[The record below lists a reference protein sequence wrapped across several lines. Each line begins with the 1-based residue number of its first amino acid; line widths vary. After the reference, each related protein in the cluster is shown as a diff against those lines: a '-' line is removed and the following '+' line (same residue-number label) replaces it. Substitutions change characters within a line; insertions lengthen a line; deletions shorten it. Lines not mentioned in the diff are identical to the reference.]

1 MAYKHLYNINSPKD
15 IKNMNIKELQELSA
29 ELRTK
34 IIDTVS
40 KNGGHLASNL
50 GVVELTIAL
59 HKTFDLEQDK
69 IIWDVGHQ
77 GYAHKLL
84 TGRRDRFATLRK
96 AGGISGFINPKESK
110 YDTFLAGHSSTSI
123 SAALGIA
130 KTNELKGSS
139 AYTISV
145 IGDGAL
151 TGGLAFEGLNN
162 AGEGAKKFIV
172 VLNDNS
178 MSINK
183 NQGSIANYLNNIRSS
198 YFYLNLKSKTVD
210 ILSKVPLLGQPLI
223 SITRAVKNKVKALIY
238 PKTIFENLGFVYLGP
253 VDGNNLKNLM
263 YIFSCAKKMQK
274 PVLVHVK
281 TKKGKG
287 YLPAEVKPE
296 TYHNY
301 SNNVVKERTFSS
313 NFGECILKLAQ
324 NNKRICTITAAM
336 RDQVGLL
343 EFAKQLPNR
352 FFDVGIAEEHAITFA
367 AGMATN
373 GFIPVIAIYST
384 FLQRG
389 FDQLV
394 NDVACQNCH
403 VVLAVDR
410 AGFVGEDGETH
421 QGLLDAAFLST
432 IPNTTI
438 YAPSSYKEQEQ
449 CLAWAISGKGLCVVR
464 YPKGSEHSAAD
475 SFFEPNKEYLWLSQ
489 SDKDILLVTYGR
501 LFETLVELPERFKK
515 LGISV
520 SLLKLIKIHPILDGV
535 LKIASDYRTVIFLEE
550 GIETG
555 SIAQQFGAKLHQ
567 IDSKT
572 NFFMRAVQDKFIE
585 QGSIEQ
591 QYKQIGLDIAL
602 IEQFIKEV
610 SLTVIKRK
618 SKESFKAAKEKVQ
631 DLNFKG
637 AN

>member
-1 MAYKHLYNINSPKD
+1 MAYKHLYHINSPKD
-15 IKNMNIKELQELSA
+15 IKNMSIKELQELSA

-34 IIDTVS
+34 IIETVS

-59 HKTFDLEQDK
+59 HKTFNLEQDK

-84 TGRRDRFATLRK
+84 TGRRDKFATLRK

-130 KTNELKGSS
+130 KTNELKGLQ

-162 AGEGAKKFIV
+162 AGEGAKNFIV

-198 YFYLNLKSKTVD
+198 YFYLNLKSKMVD

-223 SITRAVKNKVKALIY
+223 SITRAVKNKIKALIY

-263 YIFSCAKKMQK
+263 YVFSCAKKIQK
-274 PVLVHVK
+274 PVLVHIK

-287 YLPAEVKPE
+287 YLPAEMKPE

-301 SNNVVKERTFSS
+301 SNNTAKEQTFSS

-343 EFAKQLPNR
+343 EFAKQLPSR
-352 FFDVGIAEEHAITFA
+352 FFDVGIAEEHAVTFA

-421 QGLLDAAFLST
+421 QGLFDAAFLSA

-449 CLAWAISGKGLCVVR
+449 CLTWAINGQGLCVVR
-464 YPKGSEHSAAD
+464 YPKGSEHSAAA
-475 SFFEPNKEYLWLSQ
+475 SFFEPNKEYLWLPQ
-489 SDKDILLVTYGR
+489 TDKDILLVTYGR
-501 LFETLVELPERFKK
+501 LFETLVDLPERFKK

-520 SLLKLIKIHPILDGV
+520 SLLKLIKIHPILNEV
-535 LKIASDYRTVIFLEE
+535 LEVASNYRTVIFLEE

-555 SIAQQFGAKLHQ
+555 SIAQQFGTKLHQ

-572 NFFMRAVQDKFIE
+572 NFFMRAVQDKFVE

-591 QYKQIGLDIAL
+591 QYKQMGLDTAS
-602 IEQFIKEV
+602 IEQFIKVV

-618 SKESFKAAKEKVQ
+618 SQESFKAATEKVQ
-631 DLNFKG
+631 DMNFKG
-637 AN
+637 VN

>member
-84 TGRRDRFATLRK
+84 TGRKDRFATLRK
-96 AGGISGFINPKESK
+96 KGGISGFINPKESK

-162 AGEGAKKFIV
+162 AGEGAKNFIV

-210 ILSKVPLLGQPLI
+210 ILSKVPLLGKSLI
-223 SITRAVKNKVKALIY
+223 SFTRAVKNKVKALIY

-287 YLPAEVKPE
+287 YLPAEIKPE

-301 SNNVVKERTFSS
+301 SNNMVKERTFSS

-324 NNKRICTITAAM
+324 DNKRICTITAAM

-373 GFIPVIAIYST
+373 GFIPVVAIYST

-449 CLAWAISGKGLCVVR
+449 CLTWAISGKGLCVVR

-475 SFFEPNKEYLWLSQ
+475 SFFEPNKEYLWLTQ
-489 SDKDILLVTYGR
+489 TDKDILLVTYGR
-501 LFETLVELPERFKK
+501 LFETLVDLPERFKK

-520 SLLKLIKIHPILDGV
+520 SLLKLIRIHPILDEV

-567 IDSKT
+567 MGGKT

-591 QYKQIGLDIAL
+591 QYKQIGLDIAS

-618 SKESFKAAKEKVQ
+618 S
-631 DLNFKG
+631 
-637 AN
+637 

>member
-84 TGRRDRFATLRK
+84 TGRKDRFATLRK
-96 AGGISGFINPKESK
+96 KCGISGFINPKESK

-130 KTNELKGSS
+130 KANELKGSS

-162 AGEGAKKFIV
+162 AGEGAKNFIV

-210 ILSKVPLLGQPLI
+210 ILSKVPLLGKLLI
-223 SITRAVKNKVKALIY
+223 SFTRAVKNKVKALIY

-263 YIFSCAKKMQK
+263 YIFSCAKRIQK

-287 YLPAEVKPE
+287 YLPAEMKPE

-301 SNNVVKERTFSS
+301 SNNAAKEQTFSS

-324 NNKRICTITAAM
+324 SDERICTITAAM

-373 GFIPVIAIYST
+373 GFIPVVAIYST

-389 FDQLV
+389 LDQLV

-449 CLAWAISGKGLCVVR
+449 CLTWAINGKGLCVVR

-475 SFFEPNKEYLWLSQ
+475 SFFEPNKEYLWLPQ
-489 SDKDILLVTYGR
+489 PDKDILLITYGR
-501 LFETLVELPERFKK
+501 LFETLVDLPERFKK

-520 SLLKLIKIHPILDGV
+520 SLLKLIKIHPILDEV
-535 LKIASDYRTVIFLEE
+535 LKIASDHRTVIFLEE

-591 QYKQIGLDIAL
+591 QYQQTGLDIAS

-618 SKESFKAAKEKVQ
+618 NKESFKTAKEKVQ

-637 AN
+637 VN

>member
-1 MAYKHLYNINSPKD
+1 MAYKHLYHINSPKD

-84 TGRRDRFATLRK
+84 TGRKDRFATLRK
-96 AGGISGFINPKESK
+96 KGGISGFINPKESK

-130 KTNELKGSS
+130 KTNELKGLSV
-139 AYTISV
+139 YTISV

-162 AGEGAKKFIV
+162 AGEGAKNFIV

-183 NQGSIANYLNNIRSS
+183 NQGGIANYLNNIRSS
-198 YFYLNLKSKTVD
+198 YFYLNLKSETVD
-210 ILSKVPLLGQPLI
+210 ILSKVPLLGKLLI
-223 SITRAVKNKVKALIY
+223 SFTRAVKNKIKALIY

-263 YIFSCAKKMQK
+263 YVFSCAKRIQK

-287 YLPAEVKPE
+287 YLPAEMKPE

-301 SNNVVKERTFSS
+301 PNNAAKEPTFSS
-313 NFGECILKLAQ
+313 NFGKCILKLAQ
-324 NNKRICTITAAM
+324 NNKRICTLTAAM

-373 GFIPVIAIYST
+373 GFIPVVAIYST

-394 NDVACQNCH
+394 NDIACQNCH

-449 CLAWAISGKGLCVVR
+449 CLTWAINGKGICVVR

-475 SFFEPNKEYLWLSQ
+475 SFFEPNKEYLWLPQ
-489 SDKDILLVTYGR
+489 PDKDILLITYGR
-501 LFETLVELPERFKK
+501 LFETLVDFPERF
-515 LGISV
+515 
-520 SLLKLIKIHPILDGV
+520 
-535 LKIASDYRTVIFLEE
+535 
-550 GIETG
+550 
-555 SIAQQFGAKLHQ
+555 
-567 IDSKT
+567 
-572 NFFMRAVQDKFIE
+572 
-585 QGSIEQ
+585 
-591 QYKQIGLDIAL
+591 
-602 IEQFIKEV
+602 
-610 SLTVIKRK
+610 
-618 SKESFKAAKEKVQ
+618 
-631 DLNFKG
+631 
-637 AN
+637 

>member
-1 MAYKHLYNINSPKD
+1 MAYKHLYHINSPKD
-15 IKNMNIKELQELSA
+15 IKNMNIKELQELST

-34 IIDTVS
+34 IIETVS

-84 TGRRDRFATLRK
+84 TGRRDRFSTLRK
-96 AGGISGFINPKESK
+96 KGGISGFINPKESK
-110 YDTFLAGHSSTSI
+110 YDTFLTGHSSTSI

-130 KTNELKGSS
+130 KTNELNGSQ

-162 AGEGAKKFIV
+162 AGEGVKNFIV
-172 VLNDNS
+172 VLNDNN

-183 NQGSIANYLNNIRSS
+183 NQGSIASYLNNIRSS
-198 YFYLNLKSKTVD
+198 YFYLNLKSKTVN
-210 ILSKVPLLGQPLI
+210 ILSKVPLLGKPLI
-223 SITRAVKNKVKALIY
+223 SFTRAVKNKIKALIY

-253 VDGNNLKNLM
+253 VDGHNLKNLL

-287 YLPAEVKPE
+287 YLPAELEPE
-296 TYHNY
+296 TYHSY
-301 SNNVVKERTFSS
+301 SNNAVHKRTFSS
-313 NFGECILKLAQ
+313 NFGEVILKLAQ
-324 NNKRICTITAAM
+324 NDERICTITAAM

-343 EFAKQLPNR
+343 EFSKQIPNR
-352 FFDVGIAEEHAITFA
+352 FFDVGIAEEHAVTFA
-367 AGMATN
+367 AGMASN

-394 NDVACQNCH
+394 NDVACSNYH
-403 VVLAVDR
+403 IVLAVDR
-410 AGFVGEDGETH
+410 VGFVGEDGETH
-421 QGLLDAAFLST
+421 QGIFDAAFLST

-449 CLAWAISGKGLCVVR
+449 CLTWAINGKGLCVVR

-475 SFFEPNKEYLWLSQ
+475 SFFEPNKGYLWLPQ
-489 SDKDILLVTYGR
+489 PDKDILLVTYGR

-520 SLLKLIKIHPILDGV
+520 SILKLIQIHPILDEV
-535 LKIASDYRTVIFLEE
+535 LEIADNYRTVIFLEE

-567 IDSKT
+567 MGSKT
-572 NFFMRAVQDKFIE
+572 NFFMRAVQNKFIE

-591 QYKQIGLDIAL
+591 QYQQTGLDIAS
-602 IEQFIKEV
+602 IEQFIKTA
-610 SLTVIKRK
+610 SLTVVKRK
-618 SKESFKAAKEKVQ
+618 SQEGFKTTKEKIQ
-631 DLNFKG
+631 DLNFEG

>member
-1 MAYKHLYNINSPKD
+1 MAYKHLYHINSPKD
-15 IKNMNIKELQELSA
+15 IKNMSIKELQELSA

-34 IIDTVS
+34 IIETVS

-59 HKTFDLEQDK
+59 HKTFNLEQDK

-84 TGRRDRFATLRK
+84 TGRRDKFATLRK

-130 KTNELKGSS
+130 KTNELKGLQ

-162 AGEGAKKFIV
+162 AGEGAKNFIV

-223 SITRAVKNKVKALIY
+223 SITRAVKNKIKALIY

-263 YIFSCAKKMQK
+263 YVFSCAKKIQK

-287 YLPAEVKPE
+287 YLPAEMKPE

-301 SNNVVKERTFSS
+301 SNNTAREQTFSS

-343 EFAKQLPNR
+343 EFAKQLPSR
-352 FFDVGIAEEHAITFA
+352 FFDVGIAEEHAVTFA

-421 QGLLDAAFLST
+421 QGLFDTAFLSA

-449 CLAWAISGKGLCVVR
+449 CLTWAINGQGLCVVR
-464 YPKGSEHSAAD
+464 YPKGSEHSAAA
-475 SFFEPNKEYLWLSQ
+475 SFFEQNKEYLCLPQ
-489 SDKDILLVTYGR
+489 TDKDILLVTYGR
-501 LFETLVELPERFKK
+501 LFEALVDLPERFKK

-520 SLLKLIKIHPILDGV
+520 SLLKLIKIHPILDEI
-535 LKIASDYRTVIFLEE
+535 LKIASNYRTVIFLEE

-572 NFFMRAVQDKFIE
+572 NFFMRAAQDKFVE

-591 QYKQIGLDIAL
+591 QYKQMGLDTAS
-602 IEQFIKEV
+602 IEQFIKVV

-618 SKESFKAAKEKVQ
+618 SQESFKAATGKVQ
-631 DLNFKG
+631 DMKF
-637 AN
+637 